1 MEHPCLRC
9 GACCSIFRVAFH
21 WSEAEPAVG
30 GCVPIELTERLD
42 PHRLAMR
49 YGDAAARRCVALQG
63 TIGEA
68 AHCSIY
74 AQRPSVCREVQ
85 PSWENGTVSAQCD
98 KARLAHG
105 LPVLTASD
113 WIDAVA
119 RSALV
124 SGGDAVPQSKR

>member
-30 GCVPIELTERLD
+30 GCVPIELTEKLD

-49 YGDAAARRCVALQG
+49 YSDAAARRCIGLQG

-85 PSWENGTVSAQCD
+85 PSWETGTVSAQCD

-105 LPVLTASD
+105 MPVLTAHD
-113 WIDAVA
+113 WIDAAVP
-119 RSALV
+119 STQV
-124 SGGDAVPQSKR
+124 SG